1 MIKITHTLK
10 LHSSANWWYHTSC
23 PFWILLVYPHLAA
36 TSQISNRWS
45 LRSAVPGRQTLTILA
60 LRCHQSWGAGGAM
73 ELTTN
78 EGMLSQL
85 VHCVRSIISSTWEIT
100 GEIRAGVFAKSGFC
114 GTGVS
119 LSWRDK
125 THRFS
130 FKCCCFFTFLLPY
143 AKSQRSEAIAF

>member
-1 MIKITHTLK
+1 
-10 LHSSANWWYHTSC
+10 
-23 PFWILLVYPHLAA
+23 
-36 TSQISNRWS
+36 
-45 LRSAVPGRQTLTILA
+45 
-60 LRCHQSWGAGGAM
+60 M

-100 GEIRAGVFAKSGFC
+100 GEIRAGVFEKSGFC
-114 GTGVS
+114 DTGVS

-125 THRFS
+125 THRFLLS
-130 FKCCCFFTFLLPY
+130 VAASLHVCCLI